1 MRGSRY
7 LMATPV
13 RATDS
18 RVYQFEARTNSDA
31 GSLSLPGT
39 AFLRSNQGN
48 RDVRRSKR
56 GRADKRGPAGSN
68 QQQWEG
74 DVENPTVSL
83 ADLRK
88 LYSVSHHD
96 MWKAQAMFHVRRKT
110 GRGSKAYRKEQ
121 NQ

>member
-1 MRGSRY
+1 
-7 LMATPV
+7 
-13 RATDS
+13 
-18 RVYQFEARTNSDA
+18 
-31 GSLSLPGT
+31 
-39 AFLRSNQGN
+39 
-48 RDVRRSKR
+48 
-56 GRADKRGPAGSN
+56 
-68 QQQWEG
+68 
-74 DVENPTVSL
+74 VENPTVSL